1 MVKIGLVYE
10 NIIMFNPTCKV
21 TQIAFNDYGDGDGDD
36 FRMNATSYRASI
48 TWQRAI
54 NYEWL
59 MRCALNW
66 IRCVGTNKNPTT

>member
-36 FRMNATSYRASI
+36 SRMNATRYRANI
-48 TWQRAI
+48 TWRIAI
-54 NYEWL
+54 NYE
-59 MRCALNW
+59 
-66 IRCVGTNKNPTT
+66 